1 MSTFSFESKAKKNL
15 LIAIAIGALLFFI
28 GLFTQG
34 GNHNGGHDTHGEAV
48 HAESHDKGAH
58 TEASAD
64 DHGVEHVAA
73 MDVAED
79 LATNSLT
86 DSATANT
93 GSSVSDYQYKD
104 VSADIDSTIQN
115 LGDRS
120 HYLHEE
126 ANLNAKIVANVYSI
140 FLFFLYIGIA
150 ALFVLSAATLALGG
164 WHIQIQKIFLAI
176 AATIPVSIL
185 GMVIIYLTN
194 MHTLFHWTHE
204 ELFVKGTPLFDELL
218 YGKRDWLN
226 ITSFAIRA
234 VIFFGITLSLLYFW
248 WKNLNEQDTNPSM
261 KLYDKSR
268 AISGAAILLISMGV
282 NPFGTWDWAMSIQPH
297 WYSTLYAWYLMASG
311 AVSMFSL
318 TMLLIIYLKK
328 RNNLALVNESHR
340 HDVGKFMFA
349 ISVFWTYLFFSQ
361 FMLIWYANIPEETM
375 YFDRREAG
383 YFIMFWGSFIVCFIL
398 PFFILMRRGSKRNSV
413 TTQVMAYIIIFG
425 HWLDFFLVV
434 SPELVP
440 TGGFGFLS
448 IGAMVLLGSAYLYV
462 IFTALGKFKDL
473 ESSTH
478 PFYSENIIHQI

>member
-1 MSTFSFESKAKKNL
+1 MGTKRQCVGVVGAGSFGTTVATL
-15 LIAIAIGALLFFI
+15 LAANTNVLLFSRKKE
-28 GLFTQG
+28 LVDKV
-34 GNHNGGHDTHGEAV
+34 NLTHE
-48 HAESHDKGAH
+48 HL
-58 TEASAD
+58 
-64 DHGVEHVAA
+64 GVVLNPAIR
-73 MDVAED
+73 
-79 LATNSLT
+79 ATNSLEEICAEC
-86 DSATANT
+86 SLIFPVVP
-93 GSSVSDYQYKD
+93 SESFRK
-104 VSADIDSTIQN
+104 TIQSMSP
-115 LGDRS
+115 LLKPS
-120 HYLHEE
+120 HILIHGT
-126 ANLNAKIVANVYSI
+126 K
-140 FLFFLYIGIA
+140 GIDVTG
-150 ALFVLSAATLALGG
+150 FS
-164 WHIQIQKIFLAI
+164 
-176 AATIPVSIL
+176 
-185 GMVIIYLTN
+185 M
-194 MHTLFHWTHE
+194 
-204 ELFVKGTPLFDELL
+204 DELL

-448 IGAMVLLGSAYLYV
+448 IGAMILLGSVYMYV

>member
-34 GNHNGGHDTHGEAV
+34 GNHNGGHDVHGEAV

-58 TEASAD
+58 TEASAE

-176 AATIPVSIL
+176 AATIPVSSL
-185 GMVIIYLTN
+185 GMVIIYLTK
-194 MHTLFHWTHE
+194 MQTLFHWTHE

-234 VIFFGITLSLLYFW
+234 VIFCC
-248 WKNLNEQDTNPSM
+248 
-261 KLYDKSR
+261 
-268 AISGAAILLISMGV
+268 
-282 NPFGTWDWAMSIQPH
+282 
-297 WYSTLYAWYLMASG
+297 
-311 AVSMFSL
+311 
-318 TMLLIIYLKK
+318 LLIIGCVCLET
-328 RNNLALVNESHR
+328 RDFRHR
-340 HDVGKFMFA
+340 CRLQVQ
-349 ISVFWTYLFFSQ
+349 YQ
-361 FMLIWYANIPEETM
+361 LIH
-375 YFDRREAG
+375 RR
-383 YFIMFWGSFIVCFIL
+383 L
-398 PFFILMRRGSKRNSV
+398 
-413 TTQVMAYIIIFG
+413 T
-425 HWLDFFLVV
+425 
-434 SPELVP
+434 
-440 TGGFGFLS
+440 
-448 IGAMVLLGSAYLYV
+448 
-462 IFTALGKFKDL
+462 
-473 ESSTH
+473 
-478 PFYSENIIHQI
+478 